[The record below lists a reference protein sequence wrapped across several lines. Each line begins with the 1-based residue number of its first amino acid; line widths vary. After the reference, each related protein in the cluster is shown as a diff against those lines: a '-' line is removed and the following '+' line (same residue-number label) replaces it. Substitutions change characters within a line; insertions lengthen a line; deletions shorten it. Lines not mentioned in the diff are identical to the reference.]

1 MLEKLQIIQ
10 QRFDEVSD
18 LIIQP
23 DIISDQKRYV
33 QLNKEYKDLSKL
45 MEKGKV
51 YQSLLSN
58 QEEDTSGIKIFVS
71 EPGTPRA
78 ETCIAY
84 AKDDEDFSDYRI
96 IEEFKF
102 TLYLEEKSIDFLKD
116 AEVDYSPDKFGG
128 TLTIKAPNAKLPQI
142 SEDASIEDKI
152 NYVLYSEINP
162 GLASHGGEVSLIE
175 VVNEETAILQFGGGC
190 QGCGMVDLTLKDGV
204 EKTLLEQVEGLKNVK
219 DVTDHSYREN
229 AYYK

>member
-1 MLEKLQIIQ
+1 MEEMNITPSAQ
-10 QRFDEVSD
+10 
-18 LIIQP
+18 
-23 DIISDQKRYV
+23 
-33 QLNKEYKDLSKL
+33 EYLAD
-45 MEKGKV
+45 
-51 YQSLLSN
+51 LLSN

-102 TLYLEEKSIDFLKD
+102 NLYLEEKSIDFLKD

-152 NYVLYSEINP
+152 NYVLYSEIYP

>member
-1 MLEKLQIIQ
+1 MEEMNITPSAQ
-10 QRFDEVSD
+10 
-18 LIIQP
+18 
-23 DIISDQKRYV
+23 
-33 QLNKEYKDLSKL
+33 EYLAD
-45 MEKGKV
+45 
-51 YQSLLSN
+51 LLSN

-162 GLASHGGEVSLIE
+162 GLASPGGEVSLIA

>member
-1 MLEKLQIIQ
+1 MEELKITESAEKYLDELLESQ
-10 QRFDEVSD
+10 
-18 LIIQP
+18 
-23 DIISDQKRYV
+23 
-33 QLNKEYKDLSKL
+33 
-45 MEKGKV
+45 EKGTV
-51 YQSLLSN
+51 
-58 QEEDTSGIKIFVS
+58 GIKIFVS

-84 AKDDEDFSDYRI
+84 AKEDESLDDYLLIDELSFSLFLERNSLDFI
-96 IEEFKF
+96 
-102 TLYLEEKSIDFLKD
+102 KD
-116 AEVDYSPDKFGG
+116 AVVDYSPDKFGG

-142 SEDASIEDKI
+142 KENASMEDKI

-162 GLASHGGEVSLIE
+162 SLASHGGEVSLVE
-175 VVNEETAILQFGGGC
+175 VLDKETAVLQFGGGC

-204 EKTLLEQVEGLKNVK
+204 EKTLLEQVEGLKGVM

>member
-1 MLEKLQIIQ
+1 MNITPSAQ
-10 QRFDEVSD
+10 
-18 LIIQP
+18 
-23 DIISDQKRYV
+23 
-33 QLNKEYKDLSKL
+33 EYLAD
-45 MEKGKV
+45 
-51 YQSLLSN
+51 LLSN

-102 TLYLEEKSIDFLKD
+102 TLYLQEKSIDFLKD

>member
-1 MLEKLQIIQ
+1 MNITSSAQ
-10 QRFDEVSD
+10 
-18 LIIQP
+18 
-23 DIISDQKRYV
+23 
-33 QLNKEYKDLSKL
+33 EYLAD
-45 MEKGKV
+45 
-51 YQSLLSN
+51 LLSN
-58 QEEDTSGIKIFVS
+58 QEADTSGIKIFVS

-102 TLYLEEKSIDFLKD
+102 SLYLEEKSIDFLKD

-175 VVNEETAILQFGGGC
+175 VVNDETAILQFGGGC

>member
-1 MLEKLQIIQ
+1 MEEMNITPSAQ
-10 QRFDEVSD
+10 
-18 LIIQP
+18 
-23 DIISDQKRYV
+23 
-33 QLNKEYKDLSKL
+33 EYLAD
-45 MEKGKV
+45 
-51 YQSLLSN
+51 LLSN

-102 TLYLEEKSIDFLKD
+102 SLYLEEKSIDFLKD

-190 QGCGMVDLTLKDGV
+190 LGCGMVDLTLKDGV

>member
-1 MLEKLQIIQ
+1 M
-10 QRFDEVSD
+10 DEMTITPSA
-18 LIIQP
+18 QE
-23 DIISDQKRYV
+23 Y
-33 QLNKEYKDLSKL
+33 LND
-45 MEKGKV
+45 
-51 YQSLLSN
+51 LLSG
-58 QEEDTSGIKIFVS
+58 QDDDTCGIKIFVS

-84 AKDDEDFSDYRI
+84 AKKDEDFSTFRN

-102 TLYLEEKSIDFLKD
+102 SLFLEEKSIEFLKD

-142 SEDASIEDKI
+142 SDDASIEAKI

-175 VVNEETAILQFGGGC
+175 VIDNETAILQFGGGC

-204 EKTLLEQVEGLKNVK
+204 EKTLLEQIDGLKSVK

>member
-1 MLEKLQIIQ
+1 MEEMSITPSAATYLQ
-10 QRFDEVSD
+10 D
-18 LIIQP
+18 
-23 DIISDQKRYV
+23 
-33 QLNKEYKDLSKL
+33 
-45 MEKGKV
+45 
-51 YQSLLSN
+51 LLSS
-58 QEEDTSGIKIFVS
+58 QDDGTCGIKIFVS

-84 AKDDEDFSDYRI
+84 AKDDEDLSAFRLVN
-96 IEEFKF
+96 EFEFKLF
-102 TLYLEEKSIDFLKD
+102 LEENSINFLVD

-142 SEDASIEDKI
+142 SENATIEDKI
-152 NYVLYSEINP
+152 NYVLYSEVNP

-175 VVNEETAILQFGGGC
+175 VLDGEKAILQFGGGC

-204 EKTLLEQVEGLKNVK
+204 EKTLLEQVDGLKSVQ
-219 DVTDHSYREN
+219 DVTDHSYRDN

>member
-1 MLEKLQIIQ
+1 MEEMNITLSAQ
-10 QRFDEVSD
+10 
-18 LIIQP
+18 
-23 DIISDQKRYV
+23 
-33 QLNKEYKDLSKL
+33 EYLAD
-45 MEKGKV
+45 
-51 YQSLLSN
+51 LLSN

>member
-1 MLEKLQIIQ
+1 MDEMTITLSAQDYL
-10 QRFDEVSD
+10 FD
-18 LIIQP
+18 
-23 DIISDQKRYV
+23 
-33 QLNKEYKDLSKL
+33 
-45 MEKGKV
+45 
-51 YQSLLSN
+51 LLSN
-58 QEEDTSGIKIFVS
+58 QDEDTSGIKIFVS

-84 AKDDEDFSDYRI
+84 SKKDEDFSSFRLID
-96 IEEFKF
+96 EFRFK
-102 TLYLEEKSIDFLKD
+102 LYLEEKSIDFLKN

-142 SEDASIEDKI
+142 SENASIEDKI
-152 NYVLYSEINP
+152 NYVLYSEVNP
-162 GLASHGGEVSLIE
+162 GLAAHGGEVSLIE
-175 VVNEETAILQFGGGC
+175 VLDEETAILQFGGGC

-204 EKTLLEQVEGLKNVK
+204 EKTLLEQVDGLKSVQ

>member
-1 MLEKLQIIQ
+1 M
-10 QRFDEVSD
+10 DEMNITLSA
-18 LIIQP
+18 Q
-23 DIISDQKRYV
+23 
-33 QLNKEYKDLSKL
+33 EYLAD
-45 MEKGKV
+45 
-51 YQSLLSN
+51 LLSN
-58 QEEDTSGIKIFVS
+58 QEEDTTGIKIFVS

-84 AKDDEDFSDYRI
+84 AKQDEDFSEFRF
-96 IEEFKF
+96 IEEFDF
-102 TLYLEEKSIDFLKD
+102 SLYLEEKSIDFLKD

-142 SEDASIEDKI
+142 SKDASIEDKI

-175 VVNEETAILQFGGGC
+175 VLNEETAILQFGGGC

-204 EKTLLEQVEGLKNVK
+204 EKTLLEQVEGLKSVK

>member
-1 MLEKLQIIQ
+1 MEEMNITPSAQ
-10 QRFDEVSD
+10 
-18 LIIQP
+18 
-23 DIISDQKRYV
+23 
-33 QLNKEYKDLSKL
+33 EYLAD
-45 MEKGKV
+45 
-51 YQSLLSN
+51 LLSN
-58 QEEDTSGIKIFVS
+58 QEEDTAGIKIFVS

-102 TLYLEEKSIDFLKD
+102 SLYLEEKSIDFLKD

>member
-1 MLEKLQIIQ
+1 MEELKITESAEKYLDELLESQ
-10 QRFDEVSD
+10 
-18 LIIQP
+18 
-23 DIISDQKRYV
+23 
-33 QLNKEYKDLSKL
+33 
-45 MEKGKV
+45 EKGT
-51 YQSLLSN
+51 L
-58 QEEDTSGIKIFVS
+58 GIKIFVS

-84 AKDDEDFSDYRI
+84 AKEDESFDDYLLIDELSFSLFLERNSLDFI
-96 IEEFKF
+96 
-102 TLYLEEKSIDFLKD
+102 KD
-116 AEVDYSPDKFGG
+116 AVVDYSPDKFGG

-142 SEDASIEDKI
+142 KENASMEEKI

-162 GLASHGGEVSLIE
+162 SLASHGGEVSLVE
-175 VVNEETAILQFGGGC
+175 VLDKETAVLQFGGGC

-204 EKTLLEQVEGLKNVK
+204 EKTLLEQVEGLKGVM

>member
-1 MLEKLQIIQ
+1 MEEMNITPSAQ
-10 QRFDEVSD
+10 
-18 LIIQP
+18 
-23 DIISDQKRYV
+23 
-33 QLNKEYKDLSKL
+33 EYLAD
-45 MEKGKV
+45 
-51 YQSLLSN
+51 LLSN

-102 TLYLEEKSIDFLKD
+102 NLYLEEKSIDFLKD

-204 EKTLLEQVEGLKNVK
+204 EKTLLEQVQGLKNVK

>member
-1 MLEKLQIIQ
+1 M
-10 QRFDEVSD
+10 DEMNITPSA
-18 LIIQP
+18 Q
-23 DIISDQKRYV
+23 
-33 QLNKEYKDLSKL
+33 EYLAD
-45 MEKGKV
+45 
-51 YQSLLSN
+51 LLSN
-58 QEEDTSGIKIFVS
+58 QEEDTTGIKIFVS

-84 AKDDEDFSDYRI
+84 AKQDEDFSEFRF
-96 IEEFKF
+96 IEEFDF
-102 TLYLEEKSIDFLKD
+102 SLYLEEKSIDFLKD
-116 AEVDYSPDKFGG
+116 AEVDYSPVKFGG

-142 SEDASIEDKI
+142 SKDASIEDKI

-175 VVNEETAILQFGGGC
+175 VLNEETAILQFGGGC

-204 EKTLLEQVEGLKNVK
+204 EKTLLEQVEGLKSVK

>member
-1 MLEKLQIIQ
+1 MDEMIITPSAQ
-10 QRFDEVSD
+10 EYLFD
-18 LIIQP
+18 LF
-23 DIISDQKRYV
+23 
-33 QLNKEYKDLSKL
+33 
-45 MEKGKV
+45 
-51 YQSLLSN
+51 SN

-84 AKDDEDFSDYRI
+84 AKKEEDFSDFRF

-102 TLYLEEKSIDFLKD
+102 NLYLEEKSIEFLKE
-116 AEVDYSPDKFGG
+116 AEVNYSPDKFGG
-128 TLTIKAPNAKLPQI
+128 TLTIKAPNAKLPQL
-142 SEDASIEDKI
+142 STDASIEDKI

-162 GLASHGGEVSLIE
+162 GLAAHGGEVSLIE
-175 VVNEETAILQFGGGC
+175 VLDEQTAILQFGGGC

-204 EKTLLEQVEGLKNVK
+204 EKTLLEQVEGLKGVK
-219 DVTDHSYREN
+219 DVTDHSYTEN

>member
-1 MLEKLQIIQ
+1 MNEMNITPSAQ
-10 QRFDEVSD
+10 
-18 LIIQP
+18 
-23 DIISDQKRYV
+23 
-33 QLNKEYKDLSKL
+33 EYLAD
-45 MEKGKV
+45 
-51 YQSLLSN
+51 LLSN
-58 QEEDTSGIKIFVS
+58 QEEDTTGIKIFVS

-84 AKDDEDFSDYRI
+84 AKQDEDFSEFRF
-96 IEEFKF
+96 IEEFDF
-102 TLYLEEKSIDFLKD
+102 SLYLEEKSIDFLKD

-142 SEDASIEDKI
+142 SKDASIEDKI

-175 VVNEETAILQFGGGC
+175 VLNEETAILQFGGGC

-204 EKTLLEQVEGLKNVK
+204 EKTLLEQVEGLKSVK

>member
-1 MLEKLQIIQ
+1 MNITPSAQ
-10 QRFDEVSD
+10 
-18 LIIQP
+18 
-23 DIISDQKRYV
+23 
-33 QLNKEYKDLSKL
+33 EYLAD
-45 MEKGKV
+45 
-51 YQSLLSN
+51 LLSN
-58 QEEDTSGIKIFVS
+58 QEEDTTGIKIFVS

-84 AKDDEDFSDYRI
+84 AKDDEDFSDYKI
-96 IEEFKF
+96 IEEFEF
-102 TLYLEEKSIDFLKD
+102 SLYLEEKSIDFLKD

-175 VVNEETAILQFGGGC
+175 VVNEETAVLQFGGGC

>member
-1 MLEKLQIIQ
+1 MEEMNITPSAQ
-10 QRFDEVSD
+10 
-18 LIIQP
+18 
-23 DIISDQKRYV
+23 
-33 QLNKEYKDLSKL
+33 EYLAD
-45 MEKGKV
+45 
-51 YQSLLSN
+51 LLSN

-102 TLYLEEKSIDFLKD
+102 SLFLEEKSLDFLKD

-152 NYVLYSEINP
+152 NYILYSEINP

-175 VVNEETAILQFGGGC
+175 VLNEETAILQFGGGC
-190 QGCGMVDLTLKDGV
+190 QGCGMVDLTLKEGV

>member
-1 MLEKLQIIQ
+1 MEEMNITPSAQ
-10 QRFDEVSD
+10 
-18 LIIQP
+18 
-23 DIISDQKRYV
+23 
-33 QLNKEYKDLSKL
+33 EYLAD
-45 MEKGKV
+45 
-51 YQSLLSN
+51 LLSN

-84 AKDDEDFSDYRI
+84 AKDDEDFSDYRT

-102 TLYLEEKSIDFLKD
+102 SLYLEEKSIDFLKD

-175 VVNEETAILQFGGGC
+175 VVNDETAILQFGGGC

>member
-1 MLEKLQIIQ
+1 MNITPSAQ
-10 QRFDEVSD
+10 
-18 LIIQP
+18 
-23 DIISDQKRYV
+23 
-33 QLNKEYKDLSKL
+33 EYLAD
-45 MEKGKV
+45 
-51 YQSLLSN
+51 LLSN